1 MFYKNNKEEFYEII
15 TNNLEIDDF
24 IEVKT
29 RIEED
34 KKVFTSYLSKDSK
47 NPNTILVFLPETLIP
62 DVAEPFYLVSY
73 INDLRDYSGKLIQAT
88 DIVSLKNGPDSINY
102 TKDEKVLMAFSY
114 CATNILKTIEVR
126 ESQLN

>member
-1 MFYKNNKEEFYEII
+1 VFYKNNKEEFYEII